1 MYLLTIRRYV
11 QCRGFVPAPSLGVR
25 CGKRKE
31 GESLMIE
38 DMLKERSDN
47 EELFYKIID

>member
-1 MYLLTIRRYV
+1 V
-11 QCRGFVPAPSLGVR
+11 SVAAKG
-25 CGKRKE
+25 RK

-38 DMLKERSDN
+38 DMLKESSDN